1 MYITTIYSKLSSNK
15 RHKIINFFLNNF
27 NSNIDF
33 EFEPMTIII
42 LEMVDNE
49 IISCICLYDNKFL
62 IKKLN
67 EHKINLSYFSINNDR
82 NKKLGFNLLNYAIK
96 KMSELNIDYLHT
108 QVESEIAKNLFL
120 KNNFIEDSVFNKSLI
135 NTKVFVMSKQ
145 LNKVISFPEI

>member
-67 EHKINLSYFSINNDR
+67 EHKINLSYFV
-82 NKKLGFNLLNYAIK
+82 
-96 KMSELNIDYLHT
+96 LH
-108 QVESEIAKNLFL
+108 F
-120 KNNFIEDSVFNKSLI
+120 
-135 NTKVFVMSKQ
+135 
-145 LNKVISFPEI
+145 